1 MKQIDVLEFERRR
14 KVVLAG
20 LRLLQAV
27 YAGDKAPDDFAR
39 NIFILSYQF
48 TDLGAID
55 EAQKVMDN
63 IRPDYFK
70 NALPDQ
76 MLVDPM
82 LFKIAQRTAEVLV
95 REGRVVAPV
104 YYVPED
110 VQVQPGRGLA

>member
-1 MKQIDVLEFERRR
+1 MKQIDVLEVERRR

-20 LRLLQAV
+20 LRLLQAIH
-27 YAGDKAPDDFAR
+27 AGDKAPDDFAR
-39 NIFILSYQF
+39 NILILSYQF

-70 NALPDQ
+70 NVLPDQ
-76 MLVDPM
+76 LVTDPM

-95 REGRVVAPV
+95 REGRAASPL
-104 YYVPED
+104 YYVPNHI
-110 VQVQPGRGLA
+110 QVQPGRGQA